1 MVGAN
6 LPPHPPSEIG
16 LREKKRMEEGYSR
29 SGQQATMKDVQE
41 WLIEGQE
48 MLVSSDEAFVQK
60 MEALNAKKCQLVED
74 QQAREKKLKFVKDN
88 LVMLEN
94 VRREKKMEVMK
105 LHRVFVSL
113 PKNFLEVAAT
123 RVKNKVFPAGDHQM
137 WQPSIHSTP
146 IKVQYLEPQ
155 SMKSGPAVGDVRQ
168 VLAVDFS
175 FLRLF

>member
-1 MVGAN
+1 
-6 LPPHPPSEIG
+6 
-16 LREKKRMEEGYSR
+16 ME
-29 SGQQATMKDVQE
+29 DVQE
-41 WLIEGQE
+41 WLIEGQQ

-60 MEALNAKKCQLVED
+60 MEALNTKKCQLVAN

-94 VRREKKMEVMK
+94 VRREKKIEVTK
-105 LHRVFVSL
+105 LYQDSVSL

-123 RVKNKVFPAGDHQM
+123 RVKNKVFPAGDSCGVKRKLDGSSDQM

-146 IKVQYLEPQ
+146 INKVQYLEPQ
-155 SMKSGPAVGDVRQ
+155 SMKSGPVVGDVMQ

-175 FLRLF
+175 FLRFVF